1 MGLVFLLWPISIV
14 FYGLNKLLS
23 HIFKMKEEDKVT
35 EEDLSNAV
43 ESIEEEGKLDADE
56 SEIIHS
62 AIDFDST
69 FVNEVL
75 TPRERIYGIDIASL
89 THEKLHEIILH
100 SSYSRIPV
108 YINNIDN
115 IIGVLFVRSY
125 LKKYLENPD
134 ISIQETLTPPYFV
147 SPKVKLD
154 DILEGFKKHS
164 THMAFVRDASKHLI
178 GMVTMED
185 VLEELVGETDEK
197 TINALGG
204 RD

>member
-1 MGLVFLLWPISIV
+1 M
-14 FYGLNKLLS
+14 
-23 HIFKMKEEDKVT
+23 
-35 EEDLSNAV
+35 
-43 ESIEEEGKLDADE
+43 
-56 SEIIHS
+56 
-62 AIDFDST
+62 
-69 FVNEVL
+69 
-75 TPRERIYGIDIASL
+75 
-89 THEKLHEIILH
+89 
-100 SSYSRIPV
+100 
-108 YINNIDN
+108 
-115 IIGVLFVRSY
+115 
-125 LKKYLENPD
+125 ENPD
-134 ISIQETLTPPYFV
+134 LSIQETLTPPYFV